1 MDAEDKI
8 HLEKIL
14 AYGKLIDELTRGNK
28 KPDGSF
34 YAKHPK
40 NMAEDSIAEIAR
52 AARTIIGRASQ
63 VIEKEK
69 KKEAANG

>member
-1 MDAEDKI
+1 MDAEDRF
-8 HLEKIL
+8 HLDKIL
-14 AYGKLIDELTRGNK
+14 AYGKLIDELTRGSK

-40 NMAEDSIAEIAR
+40 NMAEDSIDEIAR
-52 AARTIIGRASQ
+52 AARTIVGRVSQ

-69 KKEAANG
+69 KSEVSNG